1 MTREGSHKLIT
12 KFVGTRGVQEYR
24 ESIDEWIDASDD
36 VLELGCEWGTTTT
49 VIAERARSVIGT
61 DISAKCINRAREIY
75 PEIRFEVLDAYDVLG
90 AQRLGANCNKIY
102 MDLSGFSGYR
112 SLLDVIALLN
122 TYASVL
128 EPSAIVIKS
137 GALKQFASHSVSWRA
152 NS

>member
-90 AQRLGANCNKIY
+90 ATPRSELQQDLHGPVRL
-102 MDLSGFSGYR
+102 LW
-112 SLLDVIALLN
+112 LPV
-122 TYASVL
+122 ASRR
-128 EPSAIVIKS
+128 
-137 GALKQFASHSVSWRA
+137 HRA
-152 NS
+152 PQHLRQCSRT